1 MDEPLVSVFTC
12 VYNRA
17 DRIHRVFNS
26 MKAQTYRNIEH
37 VIVDDG
43 STDNLGELLEQY
55 KKEAPFPVKI
65 IRKENGGKHTATNIA
80 WDNCTGDYIA
90 QLDSDDEYFPDTI
103 EYLVGMT
110 KEVPPEDLNEYWC
123 FLGRCCTQFSNEM
136 IGKPFPDNINHM
148 SFKRAYEEA
157 DATGGDKM
165 GLMRASVL
173 KTRRYPE
180 PPGVKF
186 VPEGVLWREIKTLF
200 RTRYSNRI
208 LLRYYVNE
216 GDCLSHQKMSLQTL
230 TNKVWSC
237 RWQIENMKNLGTDG
251 WKCLLPYAFCRPVT
265 RSEYRKGTSYFIKG
279 NSLINTLLAIL
290 YIPALIVS
298 PLVRILVI

>member
-1 MDEPLVSVFTC
+1 MEEPLVSVFTC

-26 MKAQTYRNIEH
+26 MKAQTYCKIEH

-43 STDNLGELLEQY
+43 STDGVGELLEQY
-55 KKEAPFPVKI
+55 RKEAPFPVKI
-65 IRKENGGKHTATNIA
+65 IRKENGGKHTATNVA

-90 QLDSDDEYFPDTI
+90 QLDSDDEFFPDTI

-110 KEVPPEDLNEYWC
+110 KEVPAEDLSEYWC
-123 FLGRCCTQFSNEM
+123 FLGRCCTQFSDEM
-136 IGKPFPDNINHM
+136 IGKPFPANINQM
-148 SFKRAYEEA
+148 SFANAYEAA

-165 GLMRASVL
+165 GLMSASVL

-180 PPGVKF
+180 PAGVKF
-186 VPEGVLWREIKTLF
+186 VPEGVLWREIKQQY
-200 RTRYSNRI
+200 RTRYTNKI

-216 GDCLSHQKMSLQTL
+216 GDNLSHQKMSRQTL
-230 TNKVWSC
+230 INKVWSC
-237 RWQIENMKNLGTDG
+237 RWQIENMKKLGTQG
-251 WKCLLPYAFCRPVT
+251 WKCLLPYIFCRPVT
-265 RSEYRKGTSYFIKG
+265 SSVYRKGNPYFVKD
-279 NSLINTLLAIL
+279 NVLINAVMAVL

-298 PLVRILVI
+298 PLVRLLAI